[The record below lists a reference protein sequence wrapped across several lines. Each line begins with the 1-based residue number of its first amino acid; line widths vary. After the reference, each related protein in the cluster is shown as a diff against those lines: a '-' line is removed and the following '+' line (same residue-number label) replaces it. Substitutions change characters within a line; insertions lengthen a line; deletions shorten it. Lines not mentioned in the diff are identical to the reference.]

1 MGPPMRVSTAMPL
14 CSSTPRLAGVSRRN
28 QREVMADIVLSL
40 NNVDKV
46 YQRRGRAPVHAV
58 KKLNMTVGRGE
69 IVALLGSSG
78 CGKTS
83 TLRMIAGFEAVSDG
97 DIVLADRRIDQL
109 PPARRGV
116 AMAFE
121 GYSLYPPLT
130 VRDNIA
136 FALKGARLNAKEVE
150 KSVAEISRLVDI
162 EGILDRYPSS
172 ISGGQQQ
179 RASLAR
185 ALVRRADLYLLDE
198 PMGQLEPQLRA
209 LLRGRL
215 KSLLVDRRMTSIF
228 VTHDQTE
235 ANALADRIAVMEG
248 GLLQQF
254 ASQKELRDR
263 PANLFVATFIGE
275 PPMNVFEAAVE
286 NSERVRFS
294 TTAGPTFDFAA
305 STIPPNV
312 RGAIGARDKVVVGFR
327 PHAVR
332 LGAGANEARIVSN
345 QWLGDQSHLAIGV
358 GGKLL
363 VTVSHKPIAAKAGE
377 TIRYDVAA
385 ADLHVFDA
393 ISEAAVS
400 HGLETA

>member
-1 MGPPMRVSTAMPL
+1 
-14 CSSTPRLAGVSRRN
+14 
-28 QREVMADIVLSL
+28 MADIALSL
-40 NNVDKV
+40 TKVDKI
-46 YQRRGRAPVHAV
+46 YQRRGKPPVHAV
-58 KKLNMTVGRGE
+58 KALSMAVERGE

-83 TLRMIAGFEAVSDG
+83 TLRMIAGFEAVSNG
-97 DIVLADRRIDQL
+97 DIVIANRRIDQL

-136 FALKGARLNAKEVE
+136 FALKSARLSAKDVE
-150 KSVAEISRLVDI
+150 KRVAEISRLVEI
-162 EGILDRYPSS
+162 EEILDRYPSS

-209 LLRGRL
+209 VLRGRL
-215 KSLLVDRRMTSIF
+215 KSLLVERRMTSIF

-235 ANALADRIAVMEG
+235 ANALADRIAVMEAG
-248 GLLQQF
+248 VLQQF

-286 NSERVRFS
+286 NRETMRF
-294 TTAGPTFDFAA
+294 AVKDGPTFDFASA
-305 STIPPNV
+305 ELPPNV
-312 RGAIGARDKVVVGFR
+312 RQAIGRRDRAVIGIR
-327 PHAVR
+327 PHAIK
-332 LGAGANEARIVSN
+332 LGAGANAARIVSN
-345 QWLGDQSHLAIGV
+345 QWLGDQSHLAWKV
-358 GGKLL
+358 GARFLL
-363 VTVSHKPIAAKAGE
+363 RAPNK
-377 TIRYDVAA
+377 R
-385 ADLHVFDA
+385 
-393 ISEAAVS
+393 
-400 HGLETA
+400 